1 MFGRGGRK
9 ARAAKA
15 IEVQVEAPGTV
26 VEASSPVAVT
36 SPRTV
41 LGNIE
46 LDATFMA
53 MMAQLDD
60 SLAAMARACDR
71 IEEAVAGASRH
82 YPVEVEAAAAA

>member
-9 ARAAKA
+9 ARAAQA
-15 IEVQVEAPGTV
+15 NAVQVEARGAAV
-26 VEASSPVAVT
+26 AAASEVAVT
-36 SPRTV
+36 SLRTERSD
-41 LGNIE
+41 IE
-46 LDATFMA
+46 LDVTFMA

-82 YPVEVEAAAAA
+82 HPAEVEAAAAA